1 MMNFSLGRLARCTA
15 ALAAAGVLSGCAP
28 LVVGGVMVGGTLVAT
43 DRRTTGTQVEDQS
56 IELKAADRVKAL
68 ATLGH
73 VNVVSYNRVALIT
86 GEVPSQADKERVGS
100 AVAGVQNVRGIVN
113 ELGIGGNS
121 TFGSQSTDAVIGGK
135 VKASLVDAPDLQ
147 ANAFKVVVER
157 AVVFLMGRVT
167 QREAD
172 RATEIARSVSGVQ
185 KVVQVFEILT
195 EQELAALGP
204 ATAAPA
210 PAASAAQKPR

>member
-1 MMNFSLGRLARCTA
+1 MNLSLGRLARCAA
-15 ALAAAGVLSGCAP
+15 ALAVAGVLSGCAP
-28 LVVGGVMVGGTLVAT
+28 LVVGSVVVGGTMVAT
-43 DRRTTGTQVEDQS
+43 DRRTTGTQVEDQT
-56 IELKAADRVKAL
+56 IELKAADRAKAL

-185 KVVQVFEILT
+185 KVVQVFDILT

-210 PAASAAQKPR
+210 SAASAAQMPR

>member
-1 MMNFSLGRLARCTA
+1 MMNLSRGGLARCTV
-15 ALAAAGVLSGCAP
+15 ALAAAGVLAGCAP
-28 LVVGGVMVGGTLVAT
+28 LVVGGVVVGGTMVAT
-43 DRRTTGTQVEDQS
+43 DRRTTGTQIEDQT

-73 VNVVSYNRVALIT
+73 VNVVSYNRIALIT
-86 GEVPSQADKERVGS
+86 GEVPTQADKERVGS
-100 AVAGVQNVRGIVN
+100 AVAGVEGVRGIVN
-113 ELGIGGNS
+113 DLGIGGNS
-121 TFGSQSTDAVIGGK
+121 TLGSQSTDAVIGGK
-135 VKASLVDAPDLQ
+135 VKAMFVDAADLQ

-195 EQELAALGP
+195 EQELAALGQ
-204 ATAAPA
+204 AAAAPA
-210 PAASAAQKPR
+210 PAASAAPMPR